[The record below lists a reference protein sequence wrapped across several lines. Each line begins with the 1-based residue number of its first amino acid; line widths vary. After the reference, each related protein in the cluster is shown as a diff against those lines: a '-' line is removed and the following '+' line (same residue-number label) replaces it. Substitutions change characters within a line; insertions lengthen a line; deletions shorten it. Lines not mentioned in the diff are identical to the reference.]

1 MLLLFS
7 VLSLGLT
14 AYGRVDPQADLT
26 VHIILW
32 VRLGCFFVKWNVG
45 GDQRSVCFEATPLWS
60 FRWRESGGNELQRTE
75 WWKSES
81 HLVRKREGEKE
92 EEYLRSIQG
101 VTSGWDCSPSWPRV
115 LSSFSTWEDRE
126 WVDGLAIENV
136 LWEVEID
143 SPFLPDKCPIWLRIT
158 TRGAYIPRATYGL
171 SCCMWKYCKVATN
184 RKTPQR
190 NCDFFFFSGLGS
202 KITHKEDKH
211 FSVMA
216 DLYCTHCQCY

>member
-14 AYGRVDPQADLT
+14 AYGRLDPQADLT
-26 VHIILW
+26 VHIIFW
-32 VRLGCFFVKWNVG
+32 VRLGCLFFFSSEMWEETSDPFALKLHLSEVFDGEKAAEMSCNGQNQRVSQWG
-45 GDQRSVCFEATPLWS
+45 RERKKKRKSTCIGWRSV
-60 FRWRESGGNELQRTE
+60 
-75 WWKSES
+75 
-81 HLVRKREGEKE
+81 
-92 EEYLRSIQG
+92 QG

-184 RKTPQR
+184 RKIVI
-190 NCDFFFFSGLGS
+190 FFLFFQ
-202 KITHKEDKH
+202 
-211 FSVMA
+211 V
-216 DLYCTHCQCY
+216 

>member
-14 AYGRVDPQADLT
+14 AYGWLDPQADLT
-26 VHIILW
+26 VHIIFW
-32 VRLGCFFVKWNVG
+32 VRLGCLFFFQVKCG
-45 GDQRSVCFEATPLWS
+45 RRPAIRLLWS
-60 FRWRESGGNELQRTE
+60 YTSLKFSMGGKAAEMSCNGQNQRVSQWGRERKKKRKSTCIG
-75 WWKSES
+75 WWS
-81 HLVRKREGEKE
+81 V
-92 EEYLRSIQG
+92 QG

-190 NCDFFFFSGLGS
+190 NCDFFFFFRFR
-202 KITHKEDKH
+202 K
-211 FSVMA
+211 
-216 DLYCTHCQCY
+216 QNNPQRR